1 MNVNR
6 RDMLQLLACSGLG
19 LAAFR
24 PSIVSANPNED
35 IIVPPR
41 LNPGDTIGLV
51 SPAGI
56 TRSKTKLK
64 IIEETLEALEL
75 RLHVDEH
82 AMDRWGYLAGK
93 DEVRAE
99 AINQMYKNP
108 EVDAILT
115 FIGGW
120 GCARLL
126 PYLDYEM
133 IQKHPKII
141 MGFSDVTALLLAIY
155 AKTGMVTFHGPSG
168 RSGWNTFTVDYV
180 KRLLFDA
187 EAITYKNPDDK
198 GDNLTQVKDRIQ
210 TITPGTTRGRLV
222 GGNLSVLTALMGSD
236 YLPDWKEHI
245 LFMEDVGEGIYRIDR
260 MMTQLKL
267 AGVLDEIA
275 GFVFGKCTDC
285 DADSGYS
292 SFTLAE
298 VLDHH
303 IKPLGIPAYRGAMIG
318 HVSNKFTIPLG
329 VEAEIDA
336 DEGTIR
342 LLGAAVS

>member
-1 MNVNR
+1 MSVNR
-6 RDMLQLLACSGLG
+6 RELLQLLGLSGLG
-19 LAAFR
+19 LTTFGPEKLFAGEKGG
-24 PSIVSANPNED
+24 VS
-35 IIVPPR
+35 VPPR
-41 LNPGDTIGLV
+41 LKAGDVVGLV

-56 TRSKTKLK
+56 TRSKDKLR
-64 IIEETLEALEL
+64 IIEETLNALNL
-75 RLHVDEH
+75 KLHVDEH

-99 AINQMYKNP
+99 AINKMYRDP

-126 PYLDYEM
+126 PYLDYDM

-180 KRLLFDA
+180 KRLLFDG
-187 EAITYKNPDDK
+187 EAITYKNPDEI
-198 GDNLTQVKDRIQ
+198 GDNLTQVRDRIQ
-210 TITPGTTRGRLV
+210 TITSGKSRGRLV
-222 GGNLSVLTALMGSD
+222 GGNLTVLTSLIGSE
-236 YLPDWKEHI
+236 YLPDWKDHI
-245 LFMEDVGEGIYRIDR
+245 LFIEDVGEGIYRIDR

-267 AGVLDEIA
+267 AGVLDQIS
-275 GFVFGKCTDC
+275 GFVFGRCTDC
-285 DADSGYS
+285 DANSGYS
-292 SFTLAE
+292 SFTLEE
-298 VLDHH
+298 VLEDH
-303 IKPLGIPAYRGAMIG
+303 IKPLGIPAFKGAMIG
-318 HVSNKFTIPLG
+318 HIKNKFTIPLG

-336 DEGTIR
+336 DLGTIQ
-342 LLGAAVS
+342 LLSPAVS

>member
-6 RDMLQLLACSGLG
+6 RDILQLLAFSGLG
-19 LAAFR
+19 LSTIR
-24 PSIVSANPNED
+24 PNIVFAKNEID
-35 IIVPPR
+35 VIIPPR
-41 LNPGDTIGLV
+41 LKPGDVIGLV

-56 TRSKTKLK
+56 TRSKDKLK
-64 IIEETLEALEL
+64 IIEEILAALDL
-75 RLHVDEH
+75 KLHVDEH

-93 DEVRAE
+93 DEIRAE
-99 AINQMYKNP
+99 AINQMYRDS
-108 EVDAILT
+108 EVNAILT

-180 KRLLFDA
+180 NRLLFDA
-187 EAITYKNPDDK
+187 EAITYKNPDDI
-198 GDNLTQVKDRIQ
+198 GDNLTQVEDRIQ
-210 TITPGTTRGRLV
+210 TITPGKAQGRLV
-222 GGNLSVLTALMGSD
+222 GGNLTVLTALIGSK
-236 YLPDWKEHI
+236 YLPEWKGHI
-245 LFMEDVGEGIYRIDR
+245 LFIEDVGEGIYRIDR

-267 AGVLDEIA
+267 AGVLNQIA
-275 GFVFGKCTDC
+275 GFVFGRCTDC

-292 SFTLAE
+292 SFTLGE
-298 VLDHH
+298 VLEDH
-303 IKPLGIPAYRGAMIG
+303 IKPLGIPAFRGSMIG
-318 HVSNKFTIPLG
+318 HIKNKFTIPLG
-329 VEAEIDA
+329 VEAVIDA
-336 DEGTIR
+336 DRGTIQ
-342 LLGAAVS
+342 LLESAVR

>member
-6 RDMLQLLACSGLG
+6 RELLQLIGLSGLG
-19 LAAFR
+19 LAVFQPGLAFGE
-24 PSIVSANPNED
+24 ALNPV
-35 IIVPPR
+35 ITPPR
-41 LNPGDTIGLV
+41 LKPGDVVGLV

-56 TRSKTKLK
+56 TRSRDKLR
-64 IIEETLEALEL
+64 IIEETLAALDL
-75 RLHVDEH
+75 KLHVDEY

-93 DEVRAE
+93 DEVRAV
-99 AINQMYKNP
+99 AINKMYSDP

-126 PYLDYEM
+126 PYLDYDM

-155 AKTGMVTFHGPSG
+155 ARTGIATFHGPSG

-187 EAITYKNPDDK
+187 EAITYKNPEHT
-198 GDNLTQVKDRIQ
+198 GDNLTQVRDRTQ
-210 TITPGTTRGRLV
+210 TITSGISSGRLV
-222 GGNLSVLTALMGSD
+222 GGNLSVLTALLGSD
-236 YLPDWKEHI
+236 YLPDWKGHI
-245 LFMEDVGEGIYRIDR
+245 LFIEDVGEGIYRIDR

-267 AGVLDEIA
+267 AGVLDQIS
-275 GFVFGKCTDC
+275 GFVFGRCTDC
-285 DADSGYS
+285 GADSGYS
-292 SFTLAE
+292 SFTLEE
-298 VLDHH
+298 VLEDH
-303 IKPLGIPAYRGAMIG
+303 IKPLGIPAFKGSMIG
-318 HVSNKFTIPLG
+318 HIKNKFTIPLG

-336 DEGTIR
+336 DMGTIR
-342 LLGAAVS
+342 LLEPAVT

>member
-6 RDMLQLLACSGLG
+6 RDMLQLLALGGLG
-19 LAAFR
+19 LSTFR
-24 PSIVSANPNED
+24 PNMAFASIENDVIE
-35 IIVPPR
+35 PPR
-41 LNPGDTIGLV
+41 LKPGDVIGLV

-56 TRSKTKLK
+56 IRSRDKLK
-64 IIEETLEALEL
+64 IIEETLEALDL
-75 RLHVDEH
+75 KLHVDEH

-99 AINQMYKNP
+99 AINQMFRNP
-108 EVDAILT
+108 EVDAILP

-187 EAITYKNPDDK
+187 EAITYKNPDNI
-198 GDNLTQVKDRIQ
+198 GDNLTQVKDRVQ
-210 TITPGTTRGRLV
+210 TITPGKIRGRLV
-222 GGNLSVLTALMGSD
+222 GGNLSVLTALVGSD
-236 YLPDWKEHI
+236 YLPDWQDHI
-245 LFMEDVGEGIYRIDR
+245 LFIEDVGEGIYRIDR

-267 AGVLDEIA
+267 AGVLDQIV

-292 SFTLAE
+292 SFTLEE
-298 VLDHH
+298 VLEDH
-303 IKPLGIPAYRGAMIG
+303 IKPLGIPAFRGSMIG
-318 HVSNKFTIPLG
+318 HIKNKFTIPLG

-336 DEGTIR
+336 DLGSIR
-342 LLGAAVS
+342 LLEPAVM

>member
-1 MNVNR
+1 MNVSR
-6 RDMLQLLACSGLG
+6 RELLQLLAYSGLG
-19 LAAFR
+19 LSTVRSEIA
-24 PSIVSANPNED
+24 SANGLSQL
-35 IIVPPR
+35 IVPPR
-41 LNPGDTIGLV
+41 LKSGDAVGLV

-56 TRSKTKLK
+56 TRSKDKLK
-64 IIEETLEALEL
+64 IIEETLAALDL
-75 RLHVDEH
+75 KLHVDEH

-93 DEVRAE
+93 DEIRAE
-99 AINQMYKNP
+99 AINDMYRDTD
-108 EVDAILT
+108 VDAILT

-126 PYLDYEM
+126 PYLDYDI

-187 EAITYKNPDDK
+187 EAITYKNPVDM
-198 GDNLTQVKDRIQ
+198 GDNLTQVEDRIQ
-210 TITPGTTRGRLV
+210 TITAGKAQGRLV
-222 GGNLSVLTALMGSD
+222 GGNLSVLTALVGSD
-236 YLPDWKEHI
+236 YLPDWRGHI
-245 LFMEDVGEGIYRIDR
+245 LFLEDVGEGIYRIDR

-267 AGVLDEIA
+267 AGVLDQIA

-298 VLDHH
+298 VLEDH
-303 IKPLGIPAYRGAMIG
+303 IKPLGIPAFRGSMIG
-318 HVSNKFTIPLG
+318 HIKNKFTIPLG

-336 DEGTIR
+336 GLGTIR
-342 LLGAAVS
+342 LLRPAVV